1 MITLSEAASI
11 DIKSAYAYLN
21 TESPKA
27 ARQLL
32 SSIDL
37 AFSMLM
43 EFPNMGHE
51 RSDLTNHEVK
61 FYSVQKYLIVYKAKT
76 HAHIEIV
83 RFLHGYQDLV
93 SLL

>member
-1 MITLSEAASI
+1 MILLSEVART
-11 DIKSAYAYLN
+11 DIKSAYVYLN

-32 SSIDL
+32 NSIDI

-43 EFPNMGHE
+43 EFPNIGHE
-51 RSDLTNHEVK
+51 RSDLTSYEVK